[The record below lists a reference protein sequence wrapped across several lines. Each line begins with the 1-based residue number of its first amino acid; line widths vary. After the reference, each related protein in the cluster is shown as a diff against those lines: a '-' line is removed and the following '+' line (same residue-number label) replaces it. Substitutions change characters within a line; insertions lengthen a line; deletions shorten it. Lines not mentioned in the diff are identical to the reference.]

1 MGPWRSFSSWFVVG
15 SIVGSR
21 FRCWVTRTEELLW
34 LAFSELMMLLTIVM
48 GEFSRSLGLTQ
59 SMAK

>member
-1 MGPWRSFSSWFVVG
+1 MVCCRYY
-15 SIVGSR
+15 IVGSR

-34 LAFSELMMLLTIVM
+34 LAFSELMMLLNIVM